1 MKKLPIIGLLIG
13 AIAAIVIK
21 MKGNKAEPEVQ
32 GAAQTPPAEDTTPP
46 A

>member
-13 AIAAIVIK
+13 AVAALFIK
-21 MKGNKAEPEVQ
+21 NKNKQAEPEVQ
-32 GAAQTPPAEDTTPP
+32 GAAQAPAEDTSPP